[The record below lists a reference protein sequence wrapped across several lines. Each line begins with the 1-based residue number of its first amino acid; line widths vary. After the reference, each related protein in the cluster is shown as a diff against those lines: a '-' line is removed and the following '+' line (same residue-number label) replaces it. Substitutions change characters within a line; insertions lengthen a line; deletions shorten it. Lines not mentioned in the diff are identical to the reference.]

1 MRVLWCWRCQAD
13 IPMLEEAEWQEVMA
27 AHRAA
32 GERLEAATAS
42 RRVTYES
49 GMSIGRISKAEH
61 AARFAPMLAAYERL
75 TGFRETNPNAV
86 WHHRVSLYGPPCGEC
101 GRPLRT
107 PKARFCA
114 ACGAPCRRD

>member
-1 MRVLWCWRCQAD
+1 
-13 IPMLEEAEWQEVMA
+13 MLEEAEWQEVMA